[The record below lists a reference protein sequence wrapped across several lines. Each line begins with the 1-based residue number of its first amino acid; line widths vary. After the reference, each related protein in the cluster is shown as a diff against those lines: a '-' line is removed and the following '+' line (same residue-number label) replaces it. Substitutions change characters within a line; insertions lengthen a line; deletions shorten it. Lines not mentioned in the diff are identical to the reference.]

1 MYCVHTAEK
10 ENLSCGFFFVVLHE
24 NPRVI
29 EEQYAGLAY
38 KLECK
43 VLLRHGF
50 GTALQHPHHHLSPV
64 FKQQTNKK
72 L

>member
-1 MYCVHTAEK
+1 MVV
-10 ENLSCGFFFVVLHE
+10 FVVLHE
-24 NPRVI
+24 NPRII

-50 GTALQHPHHHLSPV
+50 GTALQHHHLSPV
-64 FKQQTNKK
+64 FKPQTNKK
-72 L
+72 M